1 MVDTSSTWS
10 IDDGV
15 GDRERAEQPDDETGP
30 QSVEVDDQRR
40 DSGSCEETT
49 SE

>member
-1 MVDTSSTWS
+1 M
-10 IDDGV
+10 V

-30 QSVEVDDQRR
+30 QSVEVDDRRR
-40 DSGSCEETT
+40 DGDGCEEIT